1 MEDNN
6 VSLPMKNQYKVGSVT
21 YIVDAHYP
29 PDGPDLKTK
38 ITRLIKSDVPQKT
51 NCTFAVSMAVL

>member
-1 MEDNN
+1 MEDN
-6 VSLPMKNQYKVGSVT
+6 SLCLPTQNQYKVGAIT
-21 YIVDAHYP
+21 YIVNAHYP

-51 NCTFAVSMAVL
+51 NCTCAVYMAVL